1 MRQIIT
7 KIDEITG
14 NIATLKAT
22 GIALGELAEIESP
35 GKTTLGQV
43 IRLNQ
48 DNVTV
53 QVFGGTK
60 GISTSDRVRFL
71 GHPMRVKYGNSLL
84 GRIFNGSGVPIDGG
98 PEPQEED
105 IAIGDYVI
113 LHVGYA
119 LQKLDAEEAQKTLAL
134 FAEMGAQ
141 AEAAG
146 AGPGT

>member
-14 NIATLKAT
+14 NIATLKAA
-22 GIALGELAEIESP
+22 GIALGELATIESP

-71 GHPMRVKYGNSLL
+71 GHPMMAKYGPSLL

-105 IAIGDYVI
+105 IPIG
-113 LHVGYA
+113 
-119 LQKLDAEEAQKTLAL
+119 
-134 FAEMGAQ
+134 
-141 AEAAG
+141 
-146 AGPGT
+146 GPSFNPANRIIPKQMIRTNIPMIDVFNSLVVSQ

>member
-14 NIATLKAT
+14 NIATLKAA
-22 GIALGELAEIESP
+22 GIALGELATIESP

-60 GISTSDRVRFL
+60 GISTSDR
-71 GHPMRVKYGNSLL
+71 
-84 GRIFNGSGVPIDGG
+84 
-98 PEPQEED
+98 
-105 IAIGDYVI
+105 
-113 LHVGYA
+113 
-119 LQKLDAEEAQKTLAL
+119 
-134 FAEMGAQ
+134 
-141 AEAAG
+141 
-146 AGPGT
+146 